1 MFVCPVLCLAD
12 YMFGLFRIRDQCCA
26 RISGS
31 AFSSPLMYGLWFVL
45 LVVKFDVDLNGIVML
60 HHGVV
65 FLVFN

>member
-1 MFVCPVLCLAD
+1 
-12 YMFGLFRIRDQCCA
+12 
-26 RISGS
+26 
-31 AFSSPLMYGLWFVL
+31 MYGLWFVL